1 MNRQCKIAPPGDG
14 AIPEVG
20 WASDDT
26 RSVDADRENNH
37 SPRSTWESSENY
49 DGVLFYVS
57 PKLRVAVCPD
67 RAQFLIQRSV
77 GTRHGQRRFEAFS
90 YPTTKNA
97 LRYLLHTRHGVSM
110 DRVMELTAGLPK
122 TARLVVKNFER

>member
-1 MNRQCKIAPPGDG
+1 MNRHCQIPPPGDG
-14 AIPEVG
+14 AILGVAC
-20 WASDDT
+20 ASDDT
-26 RSVDADRENNH
+26 HIPAKKFKNNH
-37 SPRSTWESSENY
+37 APCSTWESAENY

-90 YPTTKNA
+90 YPQPPK
-97 LRYLLHTRHGVSM
+97 LR
-110 DRVMELTAGLPK
+110 
-122 TARLVVKNFER
+122 

>member
-1 MNRQCKIAPPGDG
+1 MNRHCKIPPPGDG
-14 AIPEVG
+14 AIPGVAC
-20 WASDDT
+20 ASNDT
-26 RSVDADRENNH
+26 H
-37 SPRSTWESSENY
+37 SPAKKFKNKHAPCSNWESAENY

-90 YPTTKNA
+90 YPTTKIA
-97 LRYLLHTRHGVSM
+97 LRHLLHTRHGVST
-110 DRVMELTAGLPK
+110 DRLMELTAGLPK
-122 TARLVVKNFER
+122 TARLVGENLQN